1 MNELVF
7 ALVYSGPPAP
17 ESVEAPSLTLLGPSG
32 PGSTLVTD
40 GGSWANVEGG
50 EVTADPDNADLSY
63 SWSRCDWAG
72 ANCQVIENADDPSY
86 DLTEDDVDHRLR
98 ATASVL
104 TYGGSAAATSEPTDA
119 IGDSDASAE
128 GDIAYVDTS
137 GELQLTPED
146 AEDGGEVGRRLAVEA
161 PNAQVVLFGSH
172 ARGSATSRSDIDV
185 LVIEPEVENTALE
198 SVRLM
203 RAVGD
208 LRLPVEI
215 VVVSERE
222 AAEWRDVRGS
232 LVHAALSEGRVLA
245 A

>member
-1 MNELVF
+1 MRELSIHR
-7 ALVYSGPPAP
+7 AKPCGWSGGGAGDLLLLVQTSSFVYRSERVPLRFV
-17 ESVEAPSLTLLGPSG
+17 SDDEA
-32 PGSTLVTD
+32 
-40 GGSWANVEGG
+40 NI
-50 EVTADPDNADLSY
+50 
-63 SWSRCDWAG
+63 R
-72 ANCQVIENADDPSY
+72 
-86 DLTEDDVDHRLR
+86 
-98 ATASVL
+98 
-104 TYGGSAAATSEPTDA
+104 
-119 IGDSDASAE
+119 
-128 GDIAYVDTS
+128 
-137 GELQLTPED
+137 
-146 AEDGGEVGRRLAVEA
+146 EVGRRLAVEA

-172 ARGSATSRSDIDV
+172 ARGQATPRSDIDV

>member
-1 MNELVF
+1 
-7 ALVYSGPPAP
+7 
-17 ESVEAPSLTLLGPSG
+17 LLF
-32 PGSTLVTD
+32 VTD
-40 GGSWANVEGG
+40 DEANI
-50 EVTADPDNADLSY
+50 
-63 SWSRCDWAG
+63 R
-72 ANCQVIENADDPSY
+72 
-86 DLTEDDVDHRLR
+86 
-98 ATASVL
+98 
-104 TYGGSAAATSEPTDA
+104 
-119 IGDSDASAE
+119 
-128 GDIAYVDTS
+128 
-137 GELQLTPED
+137 
-146 AEDGGEVGRRLAVEA
+146 EVGRRLAVEA

-222 AAEWRDVRGS
+222 ADEWRDVRGS

>member
-1 MNELVF
+1 MR
-7 ALVYSGPPAP
+7 S
-17 ESVEAPSLTLLGPSG
+17 
-32 PGSTLVTD
+32 VTD
-40 GGSWANVEGG
+40 DEANI
-50 EVTADPDNADLSY
+50 
-63 SWSRCDWAG
+63 R
-72 ANCQVIENADDPSY
+72 
-86 DLTEDDVDHRLR
+86 
-98 ATASVL
+98 
-104 TYGGSAAATSEPTDA
+104 
-119 IGDSDASAE
+119 
-128 GDIAYVDTS
+128 
-137 GELQLTPED
+137 
-146 AEDGGEVGRRLAVEA
+146 EVGRRLAAEA
-161 PNAQVVLFGSH
+161 PEARVVLFGSH

-203 RAVGD
+203 RAVRD

>member
-1 MNELVF
+1 
-7 ALVYSGPPAP
+7 
-17 ESVEAPSLTLLGPSG
+17 
-32 PGSTLVTD
+32 LVT
-40 GGSWANVEGG
+40 
-50 EVTADPDNADLSY
+50 
-63 SWSRCDWAG
+63 
-72 ANCQVIENADDPSY
+72 ENESNI
-86 DLTEDDVDHRLR
+86 R
-98 ATASVL
+98 
-104 TYGGSAAATSEPTDA
+104 
-119 IGDSDASAE
+119 
-128 GDIAYVDTS
+128 
-137 GELQLTPED
+137 
-146 AEDGGEVGRRLAVEA
+146 EVGRRLAAEA
-161 PNAQVVLFGSH
+161 PDAQVVLFGSH

-203 RAVGD
+203 RAVRD

>member
-1 MNELVF
+1 VTENE
-7 ALVYSGPPAP
+7 S
-17 ESVEAPSLTLLGPSG
+17 
-32 PGSTLVTD
+32 
-40 GGSWANVEGG
+40 NI
-50 EVTADPDNADLSY
+50 
-63 SWSRCDWAG
+63 R
-72 ANCQVIENADDPSY
+72 
-86 DLTEDDVDHRLR
+86 
-98 ATASVL
+98 
-104 TYGGSAAATSEPTDA
+104 
-119 IGDSDASAE
+119 
-128 GDIAYVDTS
+128 
-137 GELQLTPED
+137 
-146 AEDGGEVGRRLAVEA
+146 EVGRRLAVEA
-161 PNAQVVLFGSH
+161 PDARVVLFGSH

-203 RAVGD
+203 RAVRD